1 MAQTGENAPLS
12 ITNKAMKRLA
22 VVKVDQNVVSGR
34 RLRVRS
40 RANEKLGILGFD
52 MYFDKDE
59 SDNDMVYN
67 VKGIEL
73 ILDLATAYYLIGS
86 TLDVDRQGEFMFK
99 HMDLNEQTF
108 EIDEIQYN

>member
-12 ITNKAMKRLA
+12 ITNKAMKRLK
-22 VVKVDQNVVSGR
+22 VVKLDQNVTPER

-52 MYFDKDE
+52 MYFDHSEKD
-59 SDNDMVYN
+59 SDMVYK

-86 TLDVDRQGEFMFK
+86 TLDVDKKGEFMFK
-99 HMDLNEQTF
+99 HMELNEQSLDV
-108 EIDEIQYN
+108 DEIQYN